1 MKIIIIG
8 CGMIGYSHLKS
19 FLNSKNIYEIDI
31 IDNKKR
37 LNELKKIL
45 KNKKNLALNL
55 STKIPCKKKF
65 DFAIFATN
73 SKERLCLLKNF
84 LKNGNKF
91 KYILLEKFVFPKK
104 NDFLNFEKHFNKH
117 LKKIYINTFA
127 NYIYKNLEFRKL
139 KIKKIKVLINT
150 KNGTLF
156 TNLIHYLDLFYQ
168 LTSSKPSLK
177 ELKIKK
183 IFNFKRYGYK
193 EALGSI
199 KFINKKGILEINS
212 HEKIDLNILLKLKKN
227 IFKIVLKKNYLF
239 FYKNNTI
246 SKKIIFPF
254 AYNFTEKGLLNLN
267 KKNNQKIYFS
277 KYKNIS
283 KLSKIIL
290 DMTNLLSSKKPIQIT

>member
-8 CGMIGYSHLKS
+8 CGMIGFSHLKS

-45 KNKKNLALNL
+45 KNKKNLSLNL
-55 STKIPCKKKF
+55 STKIPRKKKF
-65 DFAIFATN
+65 DFAIFASN
-73 SKERLCLLKNF
+73 SKERLSLLKNF

-91 KYILLEKFVFPKK
+91 KYILLEKFIFPKK
-104 NDFLNFEKHFNKH
+104 NDFLNFEKYFNKY
-117 LKKIYINTFA
+117 LKNIYINSFA
-127 NYIYKNLEFRKL
+127 SYIYKKLEFKKL
-139 KIKKIKVLINT
+139 KINKIEMIINT

-193 EALGSI
+193 EALGSL
-199 KFINKKGILEINS
+199 KFINKKGELEINS
-212 HEKIDLNILLKLKKN
+212 HKKIDLNILVNLKKN
-227 IFKIVLKKNYLF
+227 TYKIILKKNYLF
-239 FYKNNTI
+239 FYKNNKI

-254 AYNFTEKGLLNLN
+254 AYNFTEKGFLNLI
-267 KKNNQKIYFS
+267 KKNNQQIYFS

-283 KLSKIIL
+283 ELSKIIL
-290 DMTNLLSSKKPIQIT
+290 DMLNLLSSKKPIQIT